1 MTLTEMLQIETAH
14 KIETTRTEFGF
25 KRTECACDE
34 CTLHCRVIPGYLV
47 PDDIERISRHLG
59 DTNLVRFAF
68 ENLAASPGATVMSSR
83 DGRIFRIP
91 TLVPQRQS
99 SRACKFLQNG
109 NCQIHAVSP
118 YGCALF
124 DAHQSPEEA
133 NRRSAR
139 GLQEIAC
146 EWAQGGSSI
155 YVCLW
160 KMLDAA
166 GFRALPPEVARRRM
180 PEAARETQ
188 ALAECVDG
196 NS

>member
-1 MTLTEMLQIETAH
+1 MLQIETAH

-25 KRTECACDE
+25 KRTVCACGE
-34 CTLHCRVIPGYLV
+34 CTHNCRVIPGYLI
-47 PDDIERISRHLG
+47 PDDIERISRHFG
-59 DTNLVRFAF
+59 YNNLVRFAF
-68 ENLAASPGATVMSSR
+68 ENLAASTGATVMSSG

-91 TLVPQRQS
+91 TLVPQRQAN
-99 SRACKFLQNG
+99 RACKFLQDG
-109 NCQIHAVSP
+109 KCTIHAVSP
-118 YGCALF
+118 YGCAMF
-124 DAHQSPEEA
+124 DVHQSHAEA

-146 EWAQGGSSI
+146 EWTREARST
-155 YVCLW
+155 YVLIW

-166 GFRALPPEVARRRM
+166 GIRAVPPEVARRRM

>member
-1 MTLTEMLQIETAH
+1 MLQIETAH

-59 DTNLVRFAF
+59 YTNLVRFAF
-68 ENLAASPGATVMSSR
+68 ENLLASPGATVINSQT
-83 DGRIFRIP
+83 GRVFRIP
-91 TLVPQRQS
+91 TLAPR
-99 SRACKFLQNG
+99 RTAYGGCKFLQEG
-109 NCQIHAVSP
+109 RCAIHAVSP

-133 NRRSAR
+133 NRRNAR

-146 EWAQGGSSI
+146 EWARGGRSI

-166 GFRALPPEVARRRM
+166 GLRAVPPEVAR
-180 PEAARETQ
+180 EVFGES
-188 ALAECVDG
+188 G
-196 NS
+196 K